1 MTYLFD
7 SFFTLEPIPVSDY
20 CHLLAK
26 FEQEFDRIKY
36 NVLKT
41 SILDVGQGI
50 KHTSIILFSASTHH
64 S

>member
-7 SFFTLEPIPVSDY
+7 RFFTLKPIPVSDY
-20 CHLLAK
+20 CHLLPK
-26 FEQEFDRIKY
+26 FEQEFNRIKY

-50 KHTSIILFSASTHH
+50 KHTSIILFSASAHR

>member
-7 SFFTLEPIPVSDY
+7 RFFTLKPIPVSDY
-20 CHLLAK
+20 CHLLPK
-26 FEQEFDRIKY
+26 FEQEFNRIKY

-50 KHTSIILFSASTHH
+50 KQTSIIIV
-64 S
+64 